1 MMNILLHFITWNGI
15 QFVYR
20 SMTSLA
26 VRGRSHKRIETF
38 HNPHQLWTIKL
49 KRGKLHTTERDA
61 TYCHFTKTFQNF
73 LKLYIPILCTRGTLN
88 QQNLLKSRNFQ
99 KKCHLCFIN
108 NILCNATRAEMEIS
122 LFGTFLLE
130 HYFSWLLFHV
140 I

>member
-99 KKCHLCFIN
+99 KKCHLW
-108 NILCNATRAEMEIS
+108 ILCKLALRWK
-122 LFGTFLLE
+122 LVYLE
-130 HYFSWLLFHV
+130 LSCWNTTLVGFSFM
-140 I
+140 